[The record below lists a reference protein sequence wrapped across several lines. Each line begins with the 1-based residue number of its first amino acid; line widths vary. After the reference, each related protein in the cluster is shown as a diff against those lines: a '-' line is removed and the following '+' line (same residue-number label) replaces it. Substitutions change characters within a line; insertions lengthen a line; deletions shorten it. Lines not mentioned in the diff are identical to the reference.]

1 MPFRTWFTQK
11 KTDVDK
17 PKKSKTRRDEEVTTE
32 REDLGYGDENK
43 GDDENIIIVY
53 LSSDSPDSK
62 VIEILNSINNNELQS
77 VLLNMPKSAEA
88 KEMMVSKCR
97 AYYRGNIKEMANISE
112 FDLTYKSTEAI
123 EWYTKE
129 TFLYRFINK
138 ALRTEDVDVLYHFRF
153 YIIDLCKQLE
163 IKYIEMKSTMKEVLK
178 LYRGL
183 NISPDEV
190 QNFKRNMGNLIST
203 NGYLSTSRDRSVA
216 YGFATKP
223 NNRVG
228 VVRCLFEYQVDLEL
242 VKNIVVADISQ
253 YSAFPEEAEVLVD
266 IGASFRIEL
275 CDYDPT
281 DDLWHV
287 MVAAT
292 DQGAAL
298 AAEYMEY
305 QKKKMIDA
313 NVILMF
319 GSLLLEMGEYD
330 KAGKYFDNILNSS
343 APNDEEIACLYF
355 NFGRTHRLKENF
367 ERSITCY
374 TKSYDLHFYTKPKRL
389 ASAGKAL
396 NGLGIVYCEI
406 GDQDKAMECFERA
419 MKLFNKSIRRK
430 HVDIGG
436 TLINMSTIQY
446 ERRQYDIAL
455 ANAREAQKIFEKALP
470 PAHPNNA
477 LTLAT
482 LANIYLALGEYD
494 LAQKNYE
501 RALEL
506 EMIALPSDH
515 PDIAR
520 TLHNIGLNHAHQ
532 YYMNEARDYFEKA
545 MDTVA
550 QSLSKE
556 HPIIRTVDTNRNHV
570 LHGAHKR
577 LMFRF

>member
-1 MPFRTWFTQK
+1 
-11 KTDVDK
+11 
-17 PKKSKTRRDEEVTTE
+17 
-32 REDLGYGDENK
+32 
-43 GDDENIIIVY
+43 
-53 LSSDSPDSK
+53 
-62 VIEILNSINNNELQS
+62 
-77 VLLNMPKSAEA
+77 MPKSAEA

-129 TFLYRFINK
+129 TFLY
-138 ALRTEDVDVLYHFRF
+138 
-153 YIIDLCKQLE
+153 
-163 IKYIEMKSTMKEVLK
+163 
-178 LYRGL
+178 
-183 NISPDEV
+183 SPDEV

-228 VVRCLFEYQVDLEL
+228 VVRCLFEYQVDLDL

-275 CDYDPT
+275 CEYDPT

-396 NGLGIVYCEI
+396 NGLGIVYCEM

-446 ERRQYDIAL
+446 ERKQYDIAL